1 MARPEDLVGY
11 KEWKKVVRD
20 KVASRFPQGVVA
32 RVTYL
37 VLDHERWLL
46 ALYEKLKEEV
56 AELDLAARH
65 LMAQNPHTTT
75 SFAIG
80 GESTDY
86 RKAMLNEVVDVL
98 DVLEAITKEVGF
110 TTEEIYGA
118 RRAKRES
125 HGGFD
130 DCAFLIWTHGYDVDP
145 EGVVGEVWLNKT
157 PYRVKDE

>member
-1 MARPEDLVGY
+1 MAKPEDLVGY

-65 LMAQNPHTTT
+65 LMAHKPHATT
-75 SFAIG
+75 SLAIG
-80 GESTDY
+80 GES
-86 RKAMLNEVVDVL
+86 VL
-98 DVLEAITKEVGF
+98 
-110 TTEEIYGA
+110 TTERICSTRWWTCWTCWRRSPRRWDSPLRKSTGPAAPSGKATVGLTTVPSSSGLMATTPTQREWSARYG
-118 RRAKRES
+118 
-125 HGGFD
+125 
-130 DCAFLIWTHGYDVDP
+130 
-145 EGVVGEVWLNKT
+145 
-157 PYRVKDE
+157 